1 MGKAV
6 VRVLKRL
13 GHHRGI
19 SCRADLLRADAL
31 EHRLP
36 IRRQYQWT
44 TRRECA
50 EVLDLLVHRL
60 EDYDPADWAR
70 RASATAA
77 PQATTASWRQRTKKA
92 PTSRLPWTPIRVAA
106 SSCLRSERGRRK
118 VRSHHLPSLLTK
130 PASLDSHTS
139 FCEMFRPARRL
150 NRVVDG
156 FRAGSWRRDNFR

>member
-19 SCRADLLRADAL
+19 SCREDLLRADAL

-50 EVLDLLVHRL
+50 EVPDLLVHRL
-60 EDYDPADWAR
+60 EDYDPADWALESVR
-70 RASATAA
+70 DGRPSSDDSIVEAKDEEGPDVTA
-77 PQATTASWRQRTKKA
+77 P
-92 PTSRLPWTPIRVAA
+92 
-106 SSCLRSERGRRK
+106 
-118 VRSHHLPSLLTK
+118 
-130 PASLDSHTS
+130 LDS
-139 FCEMFRPARRL
+139 
-150 NRVVDG
+150 DKG
-156 FRAGSWRRDNFR
+156 GS